1 MTILLYSISDD
12 DLKVSKTLGTA
23 TQTLNNVNLLTDNE
37 ELNNPYFDIT
47 LDASLLGVNYA
58 YIEAWHR
65 YYFVDISI
73 LTGNIMRF
81 NLRVD
86 RLMSFIAPNEA
97 NLTGYVERSTNHYN
111 LNILD
116 DQGVF
121 TNDRDIR
128 TQAVTYGGAVL
139 PIENW
144 KLIGLFNAGLCD
156 SVQEVTP

>member
-1 MTILLYSISDD
+1 MTINLYSISDD
-12 DLKVSKTLGTA
+12 DLKVSKTVGTA
-23 TQTLNNVNLLTDNE
+23 TATFNDVNLLNE
-37 ELNNPYFDIT
+37 DDINNPYFDIT
-47 LDASLLGVNYA
+47 LNSSYLGVNYA
-58 YIEAWHR
+58 YVSEWHR
-65 YYFVDISI
+65 YYFVDITI
-73 LTGNIMRF
+73 LSGNIMRF
-81 NLRVD
+81 NLRID
-86 RLMSFIAPNEA
+86 RLMSFIAPNESS
-97 NLTGYVERSTNHYN
+97 LTGYVERSANHYN

-128 TQAVTYGGAVL
+128 TQAVTYNGAVR

>member
-12 DLKVSKTLGTA
+12 DLKVSKSLGTA
-23 TQTLNNVNLLTDNE
+23 VTLNDVNLLTDNE

-47 LDASLLGVNYA
+47 FTSGLLGVNYA
-58 YIEAWHR
+58 YVAAWHR
-65 YYFVDISI
+65 YYFADVSI

-86 RLMSFIAPNEA
+86 RLMSFIAPNETS
-97 NLTGYVERSTNHYN
+97 LTGYVERSTNHYN

-116 DQGVF
+116 DQGIF

-128 TQAVTYGGAVL
+128 TQAVTYNGAVL

>member
-1 MTILLYSISDD
+1 MTINLYSISDD

-23 TQTLNNVNLLTDNE
+23 TATFSNVNLLNE
-37 ELNNPYFDIT
+37 DDINNPYFDIT
-47 LDASLLGVNYA
+47 LNSSYLGVNYA
-58 YIEAWHR
+58 YVSDWHR
-65 YYFVDISI
+65 YYFVDITI
-73 LTGNIMRF
+73 LSGNIMRF

-86 RLMSFIAPNEA
+86 RLMSFIAPNKSS
-97 NLTGYVERSTNHYN
+97 LTGYVERSTNHYN

-128 TQAVTYGGAVL
+128 TQAVTYNGAAL

-144 KLIGLFNAGLCD
+144 KLVGLFNAGLCN
-156 SVQEVTP
+156 SVEEVTP

>member
-1 MTILLYSISDD
+1 MTINLYSISDD

-23 TQTLNNVNLLTDNE
+23 TATLDVNLLNE
-37 ELNNPYFDIT
+37 DDINNPYFDIT
-47 LDASLLGVNYA
+47 LNSSYLGVNYA
-58 YIEAWHR
+58 YVSAWHR
-65 YYFVDISI
+65 YYFVDITI
-73 LTGNIMRF
+73 LSGNIMRF
-81 NLRVD
+81 TLRVD
-86 RLMSFIAPNEA
+86 RLMSFIAPNESS
-97 NLTGYVERSTNHYN
+97 LTGYVERSTNHYN

-128 TQAVTYGGAVL
+128 TQAVTYNGAAR

>member
-1 MTILLYSISDD
+1 MTIILYSVSDD
-12 DLKVSKTLGTA
+12 DLKVNKTLGTA
-23 TQTLNNVNLLTDNE
+23 IATFNDVEITDEDNIHEPHFIITLNSTYL
-37 ELNNPYFDIT
+37 
-47 LDASLLGVNYA
+47 SVNYA

-65 YYFVDISI
+65 YYFVKINILDGNRMEFI
-73 LTGNIMRF
+73 LT
-81 NLRVD
+81 VD
-86 RLMSFIAPNEA
+86 RLMSFVNA
-97 NLTGYVERSTNHYN
+97 NKASLTGYVERSTNHYN

-128 TQAVTYGGAVL
+128 TQAVTYNGAAR

>member
-1 MTILLYSISDD
+1 MTILLYNIDDD
-12 DLKVSKTLGTA
+12 DLTVSKSLGTA
-23 TQTLNNVNLLTDNE
+23 VTLDNVNLLTDNE

-47 LDASLLGVNYA
+47 FNSGLLSVNYA
-58 YIEAWHR
+58 YIAAWHR

-86 RLMSFIAPNEA
+86 RLMSFIAPNES

-116 DQGVF
+116 DQGIF